1 MHDLG
6 FAQKLLF
13 LEQINQW
20 LCVLGTHIE
29 RRLQVSEPRNT
40 SHVCMTDFGMIP
52 KEATLTFSN
61 PRRQLASDAHELEEV
76 TTFIQTYAS

>member
-6 FAQKLLF
+6 FAQQLLF

-20 LCVLGTHIE
+20 LGVLGTHIE
-29 RRLQVSEPRNT
+29 RRLQVSEPQNT

-52 KEATLTFSN
+52 KEATLTLSN
-61 PRRQLASDAHELEEV
+61 PRRQLASDARELEEV